1 LTAGAALKLPNTLL
15 KSPNFRYRILCRRRE
30 KRLEGAFQGCRR
42 HPRVGI
48 DEVASRAVVV
58 GAVPK
63 WHSAAAPADE
73 PRM

>member
-15 KSPNFRYRILCRRRE
+15 KFPNFHYRHRE
-30 KRLEGAFQGCRR
+30 NGSKAPFK
-42 HPRVGI
+42 
-48 DEVASRAVVV
+48 VAADIPVV

-73 PRM
+73 